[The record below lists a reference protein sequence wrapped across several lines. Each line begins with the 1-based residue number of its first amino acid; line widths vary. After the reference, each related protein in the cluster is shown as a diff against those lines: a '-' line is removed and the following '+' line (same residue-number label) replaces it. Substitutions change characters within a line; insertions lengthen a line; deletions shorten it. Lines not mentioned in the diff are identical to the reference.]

1 MTDLFSHGL
10 TVVDAVRLLAAFAAG
25 LGAGFLH
32 FFTLA
37 AVARRMVRGED
48 WAVALQLG
56 RLVALGIFLWLLAL
70 LGAPYLL
77 AGAAGVL
84 VARSRVLSRARAN
97 P

>member
-1 MTDLFSHGL
+1 MTDLFSNGL
-10 TVVDAVRLLAAFAAG
+10 TVLDSGLWLAAFVAG

-32 FFTLA
+32 FHTLA
-37 AVARRMVRGED
+37 AVTRRMVRGD
-48 WAVALQLG
+48 LSAVALQLG
-56 RLVALGIFLWLLAL
+56 RLAALGIFLWLLAR

-84 VARSRVLSRARAN
+84 VARSRVLARARAN